1 MDLNTDGR
9 DVQPQIS
16 NDHSNDIQE
25 SNLPNPIKIPKIDA
39 EQKEEVSTSTTSNPK
54 QKYYQDNFPR
64 FLDWF

>member
-1 MDLNTDGR
+1 MQEKHSKESQLSGNNMDLNTDGR

-54 QKYYQDNFPR
+54 
-64 FLDWF
+64 